1 SGGNEDAVTFL
12 RSVFDLVIKEGVER
26 VKDASTPVIDFKNPE
41 ELEQIL
47 DLKIPMQSSSHDQL
61 LHYCEQVFK
70 YSVKTAHPHFFN
82 QLYAGLDPYG
92 FAGQVVTDVLNTSI
106 YTYEVAPVFVL
117 MEKYLL
123 RHVRQLIGYEGGDG
137 TFSPGGSYSNMLGM
151 NLARFNKFPQVVR
164 VGMRGLPRIVAFV
177 SSQSHYSNKKN
188 AALLGIGIDDVI
200 PVATDNCGR
209 MLTSDLKRKIEE
221 SKEEGAV
228 PFLVVGT
235 CGTTVLGAFDPVD
248 EIADICQDNNI
259 WLHIDAAW
267 GGGVLLSSKHRHLC
281 KGIHRYMI
289 KHLYHCIRVS
299 NSIIYLVILTD
310 CSHIRSDSVAWNPH
324 KMMMAPLQCCIFVTK
339 HDSVMKNCQSIQV
352 PYLFQPDKTLYS
364 PEYDIGS
371 KVIQCGRKVD
381 VFKLWLM
388 MKAHGNIGLE
398 SRINKAFD
406 NAQYLAELVKKTDGF
421 KLVCDVSPECTNVCF
436 WYLPKR
442 LRKLEWR
449 LDDKAFCQKVAAVPP
464 IVKEKMTTS
473 GSLLVGYQPLAGM
486 PSFFRM
492 VVINDELTKSD
503 MHFVINEIDKLGQD
517 I

>member
-1 SGGNEDAVTFL
+1 
-12 RSVFDLVIKEGVER
+12 
-26 VKDASTPVIDFKNPE
+26 
-41 ELEQIL
+41 
-47 DLKIPMQSSSHDQL
+47 DQL

-259 WLHIDAAW
+259 WLHID
-267 GGGVLLSSKHRHLC
+267 
-281 KGIHRYMI
+281 
-289 KHLYHCIRVS
+289 
-299 NSIIYLVILTD
+299 
-310 CSHIRSDSVAWNPH
+310 
-324 KMMMAPLQCCIFVTK
+324 
-339 HDSVMKNCQSIQV
+339 NCQSIQV

-421 KLVCDVSPECTNVCF
+421 KLVCDPECTNVCF

-503 MHFVINEIDKLGQD
+503 MHFV
-517 I
+517 